1 MQERINRAVELSNE
15 LGDLF
20 NSLVNDVEDLDLRRL
35 FKQLEADMMDTR
47 HKIALAARII
57 NSKEK

>member
-1 MQERINRAVELSNE
+1 MKDRVNKAVELANE

-20 NSLVNDVEDLDLRRL
+20 YSMVNDVEDLDLKRL

-57 NSKEK
+57 NSKDN